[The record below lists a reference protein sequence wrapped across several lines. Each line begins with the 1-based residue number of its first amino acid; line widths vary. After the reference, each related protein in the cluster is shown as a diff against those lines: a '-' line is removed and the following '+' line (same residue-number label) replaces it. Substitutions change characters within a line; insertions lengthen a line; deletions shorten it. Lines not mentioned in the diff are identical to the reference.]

1 MIKQEI
7 PARRRHS
14 DEASPIPDLSME
26 HLDRLT
32 LEAFCALL
40 EDVDLHKVFEEF
52 VVHAKPHHN

>member
-7 PARRRHS
+7 PAHLRHS

-32 LEAFCALL
+32 LEAFYALL
-40 EDVDLHKVFEEF
+40 EDVDLHEVFEEF